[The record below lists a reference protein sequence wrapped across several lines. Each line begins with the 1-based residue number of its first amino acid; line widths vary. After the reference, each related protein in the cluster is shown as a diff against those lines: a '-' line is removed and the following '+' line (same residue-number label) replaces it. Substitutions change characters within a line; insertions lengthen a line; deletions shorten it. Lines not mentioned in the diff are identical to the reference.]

1 MNDTNQFGIDYSKG
15 ATFVD
20 AGTTRTGRWCAI
32 TFLNS
37 AAITEIISTNYDG
50 ASLAGH
56 APTAGVTIYG
66 VFTSINLSSGHC
78 IAYKL

>member
-1 MNDTNQFGIDYSKG
+1 MGDSNALAIDYAKG

-20 AGTTRTGRWCAI
+20 AATTVTGRWCAI

-50 ASLAGH
+50 ASLVGH
-56 APTAGVTIYG
+56 TPTAGVTIYG
-66 VFTSINLSSGHC
+66 VFTSINLSAGHC